1 MENIVLISIFLS
13 IIILLRFIF
22 KANYKKAKELENNK
36 NLQKITD
43 RFPENIDI
51 AKEMLCMINNKDV
64 KIEEAKDTKTSLYIA
79 ISNKIVI
86 ADMKNNYARI
96 QTIAHEC
103 LHSIQDRTML
113 IFNFVFSNIT
123 IVYWIVAVVLTIC
136 NVFKNTLLQ
145 TIILI
150 LLYFIQTIVRAYLE
164 TDAMIKARFFAED
177 YMKEF
182 NKKSKI
188 CTEEEIEEITL
199 KYDEMNKIGIPA
211 YNFILVKNTLMKP
224 IIYTAFVILIKLIH
238 G

>member
-1 MENIVLISIFLS
+1 MENIILISIC
-13 IIILLRFIF
+13 LLTIVLLKLVF
-22 KANYKKAKELENNK
+22 KVNYKKAKELENNQD
-36 NLQKITD
+36 LQRITD

-64 KIEEAKDTKTSLYIA
+64 KIEEAKETKTSLYIA

-113 IFNFVFSNIT
+113 IFNFIFSNIT

-164 TDAMIKARFFAED
+164 TDAMIKSKFLA
-177 YMKEF
+177 KEYIE
-182 NKKSKI
+182 KKEL
-188 CTEEEIEEITL
+188 CTEEEKEKLIFE
-199 KYDEMNKIGIPA
+199 YDRINSIGIPF
-211 YNFILVKNTLMKP
+211 Y
-224 IIYTAFVILIKLIH
+224 IYILILTAMIKVGIYIIISVFF
-238 G
+238 

>member
-1 MENIVLISIFLS
+1 MENIILISIC
-13 IIILLRFIF
+13 LLTIVLLKLVF
-22 KANYKKAKELENNK
+22 KVNYKKAKELENNQD
-36 NLQKITD
+36 LQKITD
-43 RFPENIDI
+43 GFPENIEI
-51 AKEMLCMINNKDV
+51 AKEMLCMIDNKDV

-103 LHSIQDRTML
+103 LHSIQDRAML
-113 IFNFVFSNIT
+113 IFNFIFSNIT

-164 TDAMIKARFFAED
+164 TDAMIKSKFLA
-177 YMKEF
+177 KEYIE
-182 NKKSKI
+182 KKQL
-188 CTEEEIEEITL
+188 CTKEEKEKLILE
-199 KYDEMNKIGIPA
+199 YDRINSIGIPF
-211 YNFILVKNTLMKP
+211 Y
-224 IIYTAFVILIKLIH
+224 IYILILTAMIKVGIYIIISVFF
-238 G
+238 

>member
-1 MENIVLISIFLS
+1 MENIILISICLL
-13 IIILLRFIF
+13 IIILLKFIF
-22 KANYKKAKELENNK
+22 KINYKKAKKLENNQD
-36 NLQKITD
+36 LQRITD

-113 IFNFVFSNIT
+113 IFNFIFSNIT
-123 IVYWIVAVVLTIC
+123 IVYWIFAVVLTIC

-164 TDAMIKARFFAED
+164 TDAMIKSKFLA
-177 YMKEF
+177 KEYIE
-182 NKKSKI
+182 KKEL
-188 CTEEEIEEITL
+188 CTEEEKEKLILE
-199 KYDEMNKIGIPA
+199 YDRINSIGIPF
-211 YNFILVKNTLMKP
+211 Y
-224 IIYTAFVILIKLIH
+224 IYILILTAMIKVGIYIIISVFF
-238 G
+238 